1 MKEFFKR
8 IFKKSNKKNYSSFM
22 TGSLNEIRSEY
33 QCLLSND
40 INIIST
46 SLSQGFSS
54 YGNEKPY
61 VLLITYT
68 KNSK

>member
-1 MKEFFKR
+1 MKEFFKN
-8 IFKKSNKKNYSSFM
+8 IFKKVDKNNYSSFI
-22 TGSLNEIRSEY
+22 TGSLTEIRSEY
-33 QCLLSND
+33 QRLLSND

-61 VLLITYT
+61 VLIVTYT
-68 KNSK
+68 KKNK